1 MQVAFGGRVQQH
13 DLQLYFGPVDAVIG
27 QHYADDPAV
36 EESSM
41 RLSQY
46 SCLRW
51 LKRYP
56 HWYLSV
62 RFMPP
67 APLPPGV
74 AAHRAAALS
83 EGKDPDIAVRD
94 ARAKVQGLIAELA
107 VVKPLQALRKAQSV
121 SLCSQQ
127 VQSAKLPKLR
137 QHRKH
142 KGALANWHPLQ
153 MSRIWG
159 L

>member
-1 MQVAFGGRVQQH
+1 MQQQH
-13 DLQLYFGPVDAVIG
+13 LQLYFSPIDAVIG

-36 EESSM
+36 NESSLK
-41 RLSQY
+41 LSQY

-51 LKRYP
+51 LKKYP

-94 ARAKVQGLIAELA
+94 ARAKVVRLIQKIPNA
-107 VVKPLQALRKAQSV
+107 KP
-121 SLCSQQ
+121 
-127 VQSAKLPKLR
+127 
-137 QHRKH
+137 
-142 KGALANWHPLQ
+142 
-153 MSRIWG
+153 
-159 L
+159 